1 MENTQKQKVQKTR
14 TPKKVEGKDN
24 MALPISF
31 KDFAKNPVVGTLFLA
46 LAGISY
52 LYIDVRNTFTEQIE
66 RQNGKIDK
74 MEIKV
79 DACTNQ
85 LRRSDSLLSA
95 SASKI
100 MVLQQLGQIK

>member
-1 MENTQKQKVQKTR
+1 MAL
-14 TPKKVEGKDN
+14 KKVDTN
-24 MALPISF
+24 PLPISF
-31 KDFAKNPVVGTLFLA
+31 KDFAKNPVVGTIFLA
-46 LAGISY
+46 LIGISY
-52 LYIDVRNTFTEQIE
+52 LYIDVRNTFTDQIE

-95 SASKI
+95 SSSKI